1 MDKIIDAIKKLVEPN
16 KTVIIGIDGLGGSGK
31 STISEVIKN
40 TLINDD
46 INTVLLHIDDFIHP
60 RNVRYN
66 ENYEEWECYKYLQ
79 WRYDYLIKEIIKPV
93 KKGRAFSGKI
103 EIYDKENDTYIMQDL
118 EIPLGTV
125 VIIEGIFLQ
134 RKELAGIFD
143 YMVYIDVSEKER
155 LERVIKRDSYIGD
168 EGQIRKKYE
177 NRYFPAERKYTDSYS
192 PRDNADIVIK

>member
-66 ENYEEWECYKYLQ
+66 ENYEEWECYNWHKNHSVQ
-79 WRYDYLIKEIIKPV
+79 
-93 KKGRAFSGKI
+93 G
-103 EIYDKENDTYIMQDL
+103 
-118 EIPLGTV
+118 
-125 VIIEGIFLQ
+125 
-134 RKELAGIFD
+134 EL
-143 YMVYIDVSEKER
+143 
-155 LERVIKRDSYIGD
+155 
-168 EGQIRKKYE
+168 
-177 NRYFPAERKYTDSYS
+177 P
-192 PRDNADIVIK
+192 